1 MLCRAPARRCFAAAA
16 AVAPGD
22 AAAFARVAGARRCA
36 ARFDAARGVP
46 RAAMRA
52 VLEATLRTPSSFNLL
67 AYRVEL
73 AEDARVRAR
82 VADAM
87 LGGGN
92 AARVRAAP
100 LAAAF
105 FADADAMSGVDELLA
120 REARA
125 GARPPAYLRSL
136 RTNAALFASSRGGG
150 CAEAGARRALGAALR
165 VAGAASGAPMP
176 APPAD
181 GGAVW
186 AAKGTSLAAMSFML
200 AATAHGLA
208 TYPMEGFDGG
218 QLARALG
225 VDGARWRALF
235 VVATGYEA
243 PAEEGAPPPPPRST
257 RPPLRAVFALDG
269 RPFESDESAAQ

>member
-1 MLCRAPARRCFAAAA
+1 MVSGGKVFAHFECTAVVVLGAALLEGRVSAHPVLARLLDAEARRLA
-16 AVAPGD
+16 
-22 AAAFARVAGARRCA
+22 ARV
-36 ARFDAARGVP
+36 
-46 RAAMRA
+46 
-52 VLEATLRTPSSFNLL
+52 
-67 AYRVEL
+67 L
-73 AEDARVRAR
+73 AEDARLRAR

-105 FADADAMSGVDELLA
+105 FADADALAGVNELLV

-125 GARPPAYLRSL
+125 GARSPAYLRAL
-136 RTNAALFASSRGGG
+136 RANAALFASSRGGG

-165 VAGAASGAPMP
+165 AAGAASDAPVP

-186 AAKGTSLAAMSFML
+186 AAKGTSLAAMSFLL

-208 TYPMEGFDGG
+208 TYPMEGFDGA
-218 QLARALG
+218 QLARALS
-225 VDGARWRALF
+225 VDGARWRPLL
-235 VVATGYEA
+235 VVAAWYEEA
-243 PAEEGAPPPPPRST
+243 GAGAGAGAPPPRST
-257 RPPLRAVFALDG
+257 RPPMRDVVTLDG
-269 RPFESDESAAQ
+269 APFDGADGGGGRESGERGENPEN